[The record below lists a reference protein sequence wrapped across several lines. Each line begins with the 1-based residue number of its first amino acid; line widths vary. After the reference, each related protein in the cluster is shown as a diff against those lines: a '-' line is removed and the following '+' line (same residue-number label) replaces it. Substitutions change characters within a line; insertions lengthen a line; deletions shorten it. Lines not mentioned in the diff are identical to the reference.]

1 MREYTCSFGAG
12 QRTFSWALAAGVGFI
27 MIMLLNLQQMA
38 GTLLLLGAAGALI
51 GLGFNYMYAA
61 RSVTVDDDAITFKRD
76 IGVVV
81 LNFSDIVS
89 ITDDPTL
96 RMRYAK
102 SGFFLLRK
110 DGSFFGK
117 GTRGYTYFYC
127 TQPKNIILIT
137 KKDNSSIVI
146 TPDDPQSFM
155 EDIRSM
161 YPKKVIHN

>member
-1 MREYTCSFGAG
+1 MGERKAPVIAIILDGG
-12 QRTFSWALAAGVGFI
+12 
-27 MIMLLNLQQMA
+27 MIAN
-38 GTLLLLGAAGALI
+38 I
-51 GLGFNYMYAA
+51 
-61 RSVTVDDDAITFKRD
+61 
-76 IGVVV
+76 
-81 LNFSDIVS
+81 

-161 YPKKVIHN
+161 YPKKAIHN